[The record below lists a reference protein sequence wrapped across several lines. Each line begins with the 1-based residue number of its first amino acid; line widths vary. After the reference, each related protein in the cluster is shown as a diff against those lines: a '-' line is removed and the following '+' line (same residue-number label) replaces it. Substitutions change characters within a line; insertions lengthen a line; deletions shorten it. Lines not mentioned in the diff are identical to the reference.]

1 MATAAEGAGAK
12 QALAAALAGG
22 IETLA
27 QASGEVTFSK
37 YVRLVLPLDGYVF
50 WVKTDLVSQTAML
63 NMAQL
68 NSTVLNEAQI
78 VSANTAQTIT
88 VKGSFHYSTQ
98 QNQDEAENEAVN
110 TVIFTAERPI
120 QLFNDVQ
127 QNVLWIAEYGGDIEN
142 FDGPITFA
150 FSSRGRYYQEA
161 DLFHYAGTAVL
172 PAFKA
177 QLINSAD
184 QLAGRSVIASNSLPV
199 WLQLSNYDP
208 PYDNGINNHL
218 QLYPSFLVPD
228 NLLPPYGVVHIFPES
243 TESLQ
248 SAPFFNRHLSQ
259 FSLSRDRVRVT
270 LYGLD
275 NEASLS
281 FLAAVLQFSADFN
294 TVGVLN
300 MPSIR
305 DEKRV
310 APELGVLA
318 QKKTI
323 EFEVSYQQHVVRN
336 VARQMIETAV
346 PTVFAQAAAGIGPPF
361 SSGFIGTFA
370 IGANVI
376 S

>member
-1 MATAAEGAGAK
+1 MPTAAEGALAK
-12 QALAAALAGG
+12 QQMAAALAGG
-22 IETLA
+22 VENLSA
-27 QASGEVTFSK
+27 QGSVTFSK

-50 WVKTDLVSQTAML
+50 WVKSDLVSQTAML
-63 NMAQL
+63 NMAQF
-68 NSTVLNEAQI
+68 NEVELNEAQI

-120 QLFNDVQ
+120 QLFNDLQ

-177 QLINSAD
+177 QLIDSVD
-184 QLAGRSVIASNSLPV
+184 QLAGRSLIASNSLPV
-199 WLQLSNYDP
+199 WLRISNYDP

-218 QLYPSFLVPD
+218 QLYPSFLIPD
-228 NLLPPYGVVHIFPES
+228 NLLPPYGAVHIPPEN

-248 SAPFFNRHLSQ
+248 TAPFFNRHLSQ
-259 FSLSRDRVRVT
+259 FSLARDRVRIT

-275 NEASLS
+275 NEAALS

-294 TVGVLN
+294 TIGVLN
-300 MPSIR
+300 MPLIR

-310 APELGVLA
+310 APELGVIA

-323 EFEVSYQQHVVRN
+323 EFEVSYQQSAMRQ

-346 PTVFAQAAAGIGPPF
+346 PMVFAQPAASIGPPF
-361 SSGFIGTFA
+361 SGGFIGGFTIEDNFL
-370 IGANVI
+370 G
-376 S
+376 

>member
-1 MATAAEGAGAK
+1 MPTAAEGALAK
-12 QALAAALAGG
+12 QQMAAALAGG
-22 IETLA
+22 VENLSA
-27 QASGEVTFSK
+27 QGSVTFSK

-50 WVKTDLVSQTAML
+50 WVKSDLVSQTAML
-63 NMAQL
+63 NMAQF
-68 NSTVLNEAQI
+68 NEVELNEAQI

-120 QLFNDVQ
+120 QLFNDLQ

-177 QLINSAD
+177 QLIDSVD
-184 QLAGRSVIASNSLPV
+184 QLAGRSLIASNSLPV
-199 WLQLSNYDP
+199 WLRISNYDP

-218 QLYPSFLVPD
+218 QLYPSFLIPD
-228 NLLPPYGVVHIFPES
+228 NLLPPYGAVHIPPEN

-248 SAPFFNRHLSQ
+248 TAPFFNRHLSQ
-259 FSLSRDRVRVT
+259 FSLARDRVRIT

-294 TVGVLN
+294 TIGVLN
-300 MPSIR
+300 MPVVR

-310 APELGVLA
+310 APELGVIA

-323 EFEVSYQQHVVRN
+323 EFEVSYQQSAVRH
-336 VARQMIETAV
+336 VARQMIETAI
-346 PTVFAQAAAGIGPPF
+346 PTVFGQAAASIGPPF
-361 SSGFIGTFA
+361 SSGFIGTFS
-370 IGANVI
+370 IGDNVLG
-376 S
+376 